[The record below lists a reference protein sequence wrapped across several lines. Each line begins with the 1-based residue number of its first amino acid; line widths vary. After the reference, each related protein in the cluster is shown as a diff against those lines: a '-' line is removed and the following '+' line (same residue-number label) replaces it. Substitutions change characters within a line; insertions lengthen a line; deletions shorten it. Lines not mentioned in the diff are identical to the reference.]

1 MYIGVDLGGTNI
13 AVGLVDEN
21 GKVVSKASTPTINT
35 RPYTEIVKDM
45 ADLSFKLIED
55 AGLKKEDIKA
65 VGIGSPGTID
75 TKNGVVVLANNL
87 RMKNAEVAK
96 EFRKHFDVSVT
107 LENDANAAAYGE
119 YVATGVKAE
128 CFVLV
133 TLGTGIGGGVVIRDE
148 LIRGFNGAGGELG
161 HVTLVHD
168 GIPCTC
174 GKKGCWE
181 AYGSVTALI
190 FQTKKAMEE
199 NPGSLMHKLAEEY
212 GSVNGRVAFDA
223 AKKGDSAGQAV
234 VDKYLEYVADG
245 ISGIIN
251 IFQPEYL
258 VIGGGISKEGDYML
272 EPIRKFVEENG
283 YNKYLAKTKIQI
295 AKLFNDA
302 GIVGAA
308 LSAKKN
314 IE

>member
-45 ADLSFKLIED
+45 ADLSFKIIED

-96 EFRKHFDVSVT
+96 EFRKHFDVPVT

-119 YVATGVKAE
+119 YIATGVKAE
-128 CFVLV
+128 CFVLI
-133 TLGTGIGGGVVIRDE
+133 TLGTGIGGGVVIRDD
-148 LIRGFNGAGGELG
+148 LLRGFNGAGGELG

-168 GIPCTC
+168 GLLCTC

-181 AYGSVTALI
+181 TYGSVTALI
-190 FQTKKAMEE
+190 SQTKKAMEE
-199 NPGSLMHKLAEEY
+199 NPDSLMHEIAEEY

-245 ISGIIN
+245 ISGMIN

-258 VIGGGISKEGDYML
+258 VIGGGISKEGDYIL
-272 EPIRKFVEENG
+272 EPIRKFVEGNG

-314 IE
+314 MK